1 MEMRFIPLISA
12 GLLLSLITPTA
23 EASLTVGV
31 ADGKDIVYSSGTNV
45 SWTAD
50 ANLLATMMS
59 AQGFN
64 TVVNA
69 IISASPI
76 VYDTPNY
83 FDGSYNHYVSY
94 SGSYTISTSD
104 FGTTGTVT
112 WFGAQAFVNY
122 LNSINYA
129 GSHQW
134 GLPTTPDSDSSGGFN
149 KTNSQMGEL
158 FYNELGGIAGN
169 SIPNS
174 NYFSNVQAYLYW
186 SSTEYSSD
194 PKYMYAWLFNT
205 FTGNQGATFK
215 SSQYYAWAVS
225 PGNIAAVP
233 VPSALLLFGTGLL
246 GLLSLKRRGNIG

>member
-112 WFGAQAFVNY
+112 W
-122 LNSINYA
+122 
-129 GSHQW
+129 
-134 GLPTTPDSDSSGGFN
+134 LPTTPDSDSSGGFN

-194 PKYMYAWLFNT
+194 PKYMYSWLFNT

-215 SSQYYAWAVS
+215 SYQYYAWAVS